1 MNQQRSTSPGGKLV
15 FFAHFFLKT
24 ICFSTSKLHGEL
36 FMKIRQGF
44 VTNSSSTSF
53 VISLREKFSKKNFL
67 KALGVDDKFLLRD
80 MIEDIWRII
89 KNRSELIES
98 EEALEELYFD
108 DPITEKIKQFIESG
122 REVYS
127 GDFEDSCDDHVETFL
142 RYSNIT
148 IDEDDLYFNLEYDG

>member
-1 MNQQRSTSPGGKLV
+1 M
-15 FFAHFFLKT
+15 
-24 ICFSTSKLHGEL
+24 
-36 FMKIRQGF
+36 
-44 VTNSSSTSF
+44 
-53 VISLREKFSKKNFL
+53 
-67 KALGVDDKFLLRD
+67 DDKFLLRD